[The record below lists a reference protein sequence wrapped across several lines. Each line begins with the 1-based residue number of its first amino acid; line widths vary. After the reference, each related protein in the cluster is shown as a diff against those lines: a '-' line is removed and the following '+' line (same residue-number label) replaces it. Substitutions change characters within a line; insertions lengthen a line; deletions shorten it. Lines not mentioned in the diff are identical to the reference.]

1 MGFSWGL
8 LGFLLGFWGF
18 LWGLLGF
25 LWGLYGVLSLRTN
38 CACAEASYA
47 NCVAAPAPYANSG
60 RFNDPLRM
68 RRAGSR
74 SAHAPSLTAPHCA
87 CAEPL

>member
-1 MGFSWGL
+1 MAFSWGL
-8 LGFLLGFWGF
+8 FGF

-38 CACAEASYA
+38 CACAEARYA

-68 RRAGSR
+68 RRAGIST
-74 SAHAPSLTAPHCA
+74 AHAPSLTAPHCA
-87 CAEPL
+87 CAAPL